1 MARFLAVTLGSLGYA
16 IYDPVYTESV
26 QVSVP
31 VFCVGLFLS
40 CLFCHGELALRRPV
54 GSQLTSFYLM
64 ISLGGALGA
73 IFVGLVAPRV
83 FRSIYE
89 LPLALIL
96 TALAAMAALWTEG
109 RLARIFWAGAAVAMA
124 FVLVRNFRAH
134 EKTTLLPPPSFYAPL
149 PRP

>member
-31 VFCVGLFLS
+31 VFCVGLFLC

-54 GSQLTSFYLM
+54 ASQLTSFYLM
-64 ISLGGALGA
+64 ISVGGALGA
-73 IFVGLVAPRV
+73 IFVGLVAPRI

-96 TALAAMAALWTEG
+96 TPIVPMPPLLTEG
-109 RLARIFWAGAAVAMA
+109 RLAASFWAGAAVAMA
-124 FVLVRNFRAH
+124 F
-134 EKTTLLPPPSFYAPL
+134 
-149 PRP
+149 